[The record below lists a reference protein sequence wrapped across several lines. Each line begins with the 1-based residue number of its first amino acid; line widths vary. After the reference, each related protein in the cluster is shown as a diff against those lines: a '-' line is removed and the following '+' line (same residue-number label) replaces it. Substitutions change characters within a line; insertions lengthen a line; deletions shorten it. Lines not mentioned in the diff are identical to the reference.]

1 MGMGMEQGLAS
12 GLKRRLAGRGMA
24 ERRKRIFARMR
35 EGWGYDE
42 IARDERLT
50 ARRVRQIVAEVL
62 RRREVDD
69 HSARALPRL
78 PGVGP
83 TLRAAAEAV
92 ADGDLRV
99 VAALMNVLERLERR
113 LDAGER
119 PPARRA
125 PVAATP

>member
-1 MGMGMEQGLAS
+1 MEQQLAS
-12 GLKRRLAGRGMA
+12 GLKRRLTGHGKA

-50 ARRVRQIVAEVL
+50 ARRVRQIVSEVL

-69 HSARALPRL
+69 RSARALPRL

-83 TLRAAAEAV
+83 TLRAAGEAV

-99 VAALMNVLERLERR
+99 VAALMKVLDRLERR

-119 PPARRA
+119 PAARRA
-125 PVAATP
+125 LVVATPWKV

>member
-1 MGMGMEQGLAS
+1 MEQQLAS
-12 GLKRRLAGRGMA
+12 GLKRRLTGHGKA
-24 ERRKRIFARMR
+24 ERRKRILARMR

-50 ARRVRQIVAEVL
+50 ARRVRQIVSEVL

-69 HSARALPRL
+69 RSARALPRL

-83 TLRAAAEAV
+83 TLRAAGEAV

-99 VAALMNVLERLERR
+99 VAALMKVLDRLERR

-119 PPARRA
+119 PAARRA
-125 PVAATP
+125 LVVATP

>member
-1 MGMGMEQGLAS
+1 MEQQSAS
-12 GLKRRLAGRGMA
+12 GLKRRLTGHGKA

-50 ARRVRQIVAEVL
+50 ARRVRQIVSEVL

-69 HSARALPRL
+69 RSARALPRL

-83 TLRAAAEAV
+83 TLRAAGEAV

-99 VAALMNVLERLERR
+99 VAALMKVLDRLERR

-119 PPARRA
+119 PAARRA
-125 PVAATP
+125 LVVATP

>member
-1 MGMGMEQGLAS
+1 
-12 GLKRRLAGRGMA
+12 
-24 ERRKRIFARMR
+24 MR

-42 IARDERLT
+42 VADEERLT
-50 ARRVRQIVAEVL
+50 PRRVRQIVAEAL
-62 RRREVDD
+62 RRREVGDG
-69 HSARALPRL
+69 SARALPRL

-83 TLRAAAEAV
+83 TLRAAVEAI

-99 VAALMNVLERLERR
+99 VAALTKVLDRLEGR

-125 PVAATP
+125 FVAATP